1 MPKSSETSFQLD
13 AAKTSGT
20 SPTVEASPRRA
31 TLPVGNAVIGRKRKL
46 RLTTDVAVLKKPE
59 PNKTSGTSP
68 TPAITPRGLRI
79 EAAAQYTGL
88 SPFYL
93 EECARNGTIPA
104 VGGPKS
110 GVCGAYIFLR
120 EYLDEYLDGLEEQA
134 VKRAEERRKATA
146 KAAA

>member
-1 MPKSSETSFQLD
+1 MAMGKPTVVPAVQQSHQNEFKSS
-13 AAKTSGT
+13 T
-20 SPTVEASPRRA
+20 SPT
-31 TLPVGNAVIGRKRKL
+31 T
-46 RLTTDVAVLKKPE
+46 
-59 PNKTSGTSP
+59 
-68 TPAITPRGLRI
+68 RGLRI

-120 EYLDEYLDGLEEQA
+120 EHLDEYLDGLGEQA

-146 KAAA
+146 EAAA

>member
-1 MPKSSETSFQLD
+1 MAKGKPTVVPAVQQSHQNEFKS
-13 AAKTSGT
+13 SGT
-20 SPTVEASPRRA
+20 SPT
-31 TLPVGNAVIGRKRKL
+31 T
-46 RLTTDVAVLKKPE
+46 
-59 PNKTSGTSP
+59 
-68 TPAITPRGLRI
+68 RGLRI

-120 EYLDEYLDGLEEQA
+120 EHLDEYLDGLGEQA

-146 KAAA
+146 EAAA